1 MKLPGMA
8 WASLMI
14 SVELQP
20 KLLSCFPPAF
30 CLHVALT
37 AEQAVLVAWLS
48 PQILPVGSVWG
59 LAPHPWC
66 WLSASDRQHLI
77 CLRHSP
83 RGTTLPRVCW
93 GCAQEGP
100 HWECADPGREKVLGT
115 AGSAGLREEPQLLC
129 LGQLSP
135 PGRMVAL
142 VLLHWARMEKFA
154 SISLSG
160 KGKRKIPVPE
170 KRKELYGFYKVMADC
185 FQFFFIPNDLR
196 MTYFKRVA
204 NTDMLWEALYWGTN
218 EKWLFSLWI
227 LPLET

>member
-1 MKLPGMA
+1 MDVCANLFPSKVMTYLLLAGGFICTLLYMAFRQDVKLPGMA
-8 WASLMI
+8 WASLVI

-83 RGTTLPRVCW
+83 RGPTLPRVCW

-100 HWECADPGREKVLGT
+100 HWECPDPGREGEGAGHCRLCWFERGAPAVVPGTAFTSWEDGGTGITPLGT
-115 AGSAGLREEPQLLC
+115 HGEICLNFSIREGKEENTC
-129 LGQLSP
+129 ARKKEGI
-135 PGRMVAL
+135 VW
-142 VLLHWARMEKFA
+142 VL
-154 SISLSG
+154 
-160 KGKRKIPVPE
+160 
-170 KRKELYGFYKVMADC
+170 
-185 FQFFFIPNDLR
+185 
-196 MTYFKRVA
+196 
-204 NTDMLWEALYWGTN
+204 
-218 EKWLFSLWI
+218 
-227 LPLET
+227 